1 MFAVASA
8 AECEASGATADR
20 SLLQIRRAAT
30 EDKVAGVKSQLSK
43 MQSLAQEVASGDR
56 PLTDDEKGVVG
67 KLQESVVKPVLTD
80 TQAEHENAEK
90 GLGDIKDTLDGC
102 DATLHEKRV
111 AVNAQMDAIEKR
123 RAALATC
130 RGIEASLLQ
139 ANTTAGD
146 KLSGFLSDSAAATPS
161 CTSANSLDDVTA
173 LLAANKEWYAQH
185 DADYQNLR
193 GAAQA
198 ASAAYQTKLAEC
210 NKQQADMEEAECD
223 WKVAV
228 EAAQTEYDGCRKST
242 LADYKEALSA
252 AEHSAVSRKHI
263 WSAIKHLECY
273 LNVLTTDQEN
283 MKPMLKECQGQKP
296 NVDHL
301 TIVEPELAPVNS
313 DEIAALGD
321 PASVT
326 HCDA

>member
-56 PLTDDEKGVVG
+56 PLTDEEKGVVG
-67 KLQESVVKPVLTD
+67 KLQESVVKPVLAD
-80 TQAEHENAEK
+80 TQAEHDNAEK

-111 AVNAQMDAIEKR
+111 AVNAQMDAIDKR

-139 ANTTAGD
+139 ANATAGD
-146 KLSGFLSDSAAATPS
+146 KLSGFLEDSAAATPT
-161 CTSANSLDDVTA
+161 CTSANALDDVTA
-173 LLAANKEWYAQH
+173 MLAANKEWYAQH
-185 DADYQNLR
+185 D
-193 GAAQA
+193 G
-198 ASAAYQTKLAEC
+198 AYQKKLAEC

-283 MKPMLKECQGQKP
+283 MKPMLKEY
-296 NVDHL
+296 
-301 TIVEPELAPVNS
+301 
-313 DEIAALGD
+313 
-321 PASVT
+321 
-326 HCDA
+326 